1 MIKDATKTDI
11 NNENTEEDSF
21 TSEVLN
27 NLVTFSNDEIIVC
40 DSFMNIIMSN
50 SNIVKKGE
58 NILNKLRICHN
69 HINMKNVSFNRTI

>member
-69 HINMKNVSFNRTI
+69 HCLLYTSDAADE